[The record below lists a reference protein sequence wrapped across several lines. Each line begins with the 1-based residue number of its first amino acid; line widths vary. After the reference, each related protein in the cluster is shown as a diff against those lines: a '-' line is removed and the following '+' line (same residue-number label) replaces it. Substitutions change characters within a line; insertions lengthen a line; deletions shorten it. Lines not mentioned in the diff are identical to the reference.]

1 MSKYIH
7 YPNLGLLFLRIF
19 LGVNVLM
26 HGISKITGGIS
37 GVKGILAAKGIPEFI
52 GYGVY
57 VGEVAAPVM
66 IILGI
71 FTRLG
76 SLILL
81 GACAVILYVAH
92 ADKLFSITSYGGL
105 APEIVYLYIGSA
117 ICLLLNG
124 GGKFVVRAD

>member
-7 YPNLGLLFLRIF
+7 FPNLGLLFLRIF
-19 LGVNVLM
+19 LGINVLM
-26 HGISKITGGIS
+26 HGIAKITGGIS
-37 GVKGILAAKGIPEFI
+37 GVKAMLTAKGIPEFI

-57 VGEVAAPVM
+57 IGEVVAPVM

-76 SLILL
+76 SLVLL
-81 GACAVILYVAH
+81 GTCAMILYVGH
-92 ADKLFSITSYGGL
+92 ADKLFSITAYGGL

-117 ICLLLNG
+117 LCLLLSG
-124 GGKFVVRAD
+124 GGKFVIKAD